1 MSAFYGGGILA
12 TAFITWLENDL
23 ERRSSSQRV
32 QVEAA
37 KLLSTLAVATAAA
50 FVASALQVGH
60 NKTGNL
66 IAACLVGSA
75 FAAVV
80 VVVLLDRSTIVDH
93 QAVLLEKAT
102 GNFDDEEELMRL
114 RRDAMISILN
124 NDTIVR
130 QVKFATSATLLLAL
144 ASAAFAIS
152 SLLA

>member
-1 MSAFYGGGILA
+1 MA
-12 TAFITWLENDL
+12 TAFITWLEHDL
-23 ERRSSSQRV
+23 ERRSSSQRA

-60 NKTGNL
+60 SRTSDL
-66 IAACLVGSA
+66 VAAWLVGIA

-80 VVVLLDRSTIVDH
+80 VVVLLDRSTVVDH
-93 QAVLLEKAT
+93 QAVLLKKAT
-102 GNFDDEEELMRL
+102 GNFDDDEELKKL
-114 RRDAMISILN
+114 RQDAMISILN

-130 QVKFATSATLLLAL
+130 QVKVATSLTLVLAI